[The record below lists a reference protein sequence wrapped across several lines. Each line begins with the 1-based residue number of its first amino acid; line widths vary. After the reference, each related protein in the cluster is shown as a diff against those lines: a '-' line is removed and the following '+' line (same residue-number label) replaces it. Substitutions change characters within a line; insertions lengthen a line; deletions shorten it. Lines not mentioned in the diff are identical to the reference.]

1 MDVQLQYSA
10 EQDRIRLL
18 LPHSGS
24 NHVWWLT
31 RRLTLA
37 LLPGLVQKL
46 ASVPLPPAPPSSWA
60 PSPGGLPIAEQHNL
74 LMEYD
79 GPRSD
84 PAPTSPASGTN
95 EETLIEPGDERTE
108 RLVMA
113 AHFKLSTN
121 ACVLRLE
128 ARDGSV
134 PLNLNRQQVH
144 NLLEALAQLCRT
156 AGWVEQAPVP
166 GWLGIPER
174 SKRQSVPP
182 QAN

>member
-18 LPHSGS
+18 LPRAGS
-24 NHVWWLT
+24 DHIWWLT

-37 LLPGLVQKL
+37 LLPGVVQKL
-46 ASVPLPPAPPSSWA
+46 AAVPLPPAPATSWA

-84 PAPTSPASGTN
+84 PAPAAPAPVVVEASAG
-95 EETLIEPGDERTE
+95 PDDERTE

-113 AHFKLSTN
+113 AHLKLSAN

-144 NLLEALAQLCRT
+144 SFLEALARLCRT
-156 AGWVEQAPVP
+156 AGWVGEAHLP
-166 GWLGIPER
+166 GWLGVPER
-174 SKRQSVPP
+174 PDEQPAPP
-182 QAN
+182 KAG